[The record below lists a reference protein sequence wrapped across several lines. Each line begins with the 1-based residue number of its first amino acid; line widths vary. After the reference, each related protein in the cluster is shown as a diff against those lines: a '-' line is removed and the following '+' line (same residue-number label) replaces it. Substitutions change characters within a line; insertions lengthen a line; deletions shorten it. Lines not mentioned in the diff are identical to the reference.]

1 MKDLKLFY
9 TNMLVGGTMYGWYEE
24 KYINLM
30 QRMVDEK
37 YMQNGLLI
45 YSSKKDEQF
54 PDDQLDYNSDIQEQS
69 NISNPVQQKLP
80 QFAEI
85 IRSFS
90 HTLKS
95 KIDKL

>member
-45 YSSKKDEQF
+45 YSSKKDE
-54 PDDQLDYNSDIQEQS
+54 
-69 NISNPVQQKLP
+69 
-80 QFAEI
+80 
-85 IRSFS
+85 
-90 HTLKS
+90 
-95 KIDKL
+95 